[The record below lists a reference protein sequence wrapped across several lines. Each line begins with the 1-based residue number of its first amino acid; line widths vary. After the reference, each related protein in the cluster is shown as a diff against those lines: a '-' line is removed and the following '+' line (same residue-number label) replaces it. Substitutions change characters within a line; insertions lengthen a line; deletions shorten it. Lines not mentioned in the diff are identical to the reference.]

1 MDNPFLSKQAKSNDE
16 FYNKIS
22 ELIDYQ
28 LGLVF
33 DAYTSKKQWNDLL
46 ASADLNQIAEALA
59 NNLHSAG
66 LDVVT
71 ARRILNKQC

>member
-1 MDNPFLSKQAKSNDE
+1 MLSKQAKSNDE
-16 FYNKIS
+16 LYNKIS

-46 ASADLNQIAEALA
+46 VSADLNQIAEALA

-71 ARRILNKQC
+71 ARRILNK

>member
-1 MDNPFLSKQAKSNDE
+1 MDNPLLSKQAKSNDE
-16 FYNKIS
+16 LYNKIS

-46 ASADLNQIAEALA
+46 VSADLNQIAEALA

-71 ARRILNKQC
+71 ARRILNK

>member
-1 MDNPFLSKQAKSNDE
+1 MESNDDL
-16 FYNKIS
+16 YNKIS
-22 ELIDYQ
+22 ELIEFQ
-28 LGLVF
+28 LSLHF
-33 DAYTSKKQWNDLL
+33 DSYTSKKQWNDLL

-71 ARRILNKQC
+71 ARRILNK

>member
-1 MDNPFLSKQAKSNDE
+1 MESNDDL
-16 FYNKIS
+16 YNKIS
-22 ELIDYQ
+22 ELIEFQ
-28 LGLVF
+28 LSLHF
-33 DAYTSKKQWNDLL
+33 DSYTSKKQWNDLL